1 MDLNKA
7 TNMPISKLSTVR
19 FERLNNTLSGKNQTG
34 VALIVVMMFL
44 ILLTGVSVWGVKQS
58 LLSEGMA
65 RNQLDREAAREAAE
79 TALRD
84 AERDLFN
91 PTLAVAANASCSRG
105 VLEITNNDF
114 SPNCAKGLCVL
125 NDAAYASVDWT
136 KAIGGEVWWPSSKG
150 GLWNNSFSDKPSR
163 VPVGTSNC
171 DFSGGIPLGTYTG
184 AAPLKGVARQ
194 PEYIVEY
201 FRRKNIRIN
210 IAESQISSM
219 GQRANQWSS
228 MYRVTARG
236 FGYSGNTQVV
246 LQTIFYP

>member
-1 MDLNKA
+1 MPKN
-7 TNMPISKLSTVR
+7 NMRLYKNRRSFSVR
-19 FERLNNTLSGKNQTG
+19 NQTG

-44 ILLTGVSVWGVKQS
+44 ILLTGISVWGVKQS

-84 AERDLFN
+84 AERDIFN
-91 PTLAVAANASCSRG
+91 PTMVVASNASCSRG
-105 VLEITNNDF
+105 VLEISNNDF
-114 SPNCAKGLCVL
+114 SSNCAKGLCVVA
-125 NDAAYASVDWT
+125 DANYAAVDWT
-136 KAIGGEVWWPSSKG
+136 KTSDGEVWWPSTKG
-150 GLWNNSFSDKPSR
+150 GLWNNTFTSKPSR
-163 VPVGTSNC
+163 VPVDASNC
-171 DFSGGIPLGTYTG
+171 DFTGGVPLGTYTG
-184 AAPLKGVARQ
+184 AAALKGVARQ

-201 FRRKNIRIN
+201 FRRKNVRMN
-210 IAESQISSM
+210 ISESQVSSM

-246 LQTIFYP
+246 LQTVFYP